1 MPNIVLPIR
10 RLWKMPRG
18 GGAGQGQGRAQA
30 RPRGRGQSRAEALA
44 QALAPEER
52 VLARMESV
60 QVRPLVVL
68 GAVLARVT
76 FLPRR
81 PWR

>member
-1 MPNIVLPIR
+1 
-10 RLWKMPRG
+10 MPRG

-30 RPRGRGQSRAEALA
+30 RPSRGQSRAQALA

-60 QVRPLVVL
+60 QVRQLVVL